1 MTTTHRTITVP
12 SESVETYRA
21 MAATWPGGVGM
32 FTTPL
37 YTGSE
42 ISHYISSGKIETDAA
57 AAIDDVPAFAAHAGI
72 PVEQAQELRDGMDVS
87 TQRWQDHCARI
98 GVTLEA
104 SE

>member
-12 SESVETYRA
+12 ASSVETYRA
-21 MAATWPGGVGM
+21 MAATWPGGIGM

-42 ISHYISSGKIETDAA
+42 ISHYISSGKIDADAA
-57 AAIDDVPAFAAHAGI
+57 AMIDDMPAFAAHAGI
-72 PVEQAQELRDGMDVS
+72 PVEQAQALRDGMDVS
-87 TQRWQDHCARI
+87 TQSWQDHCQRI
-98 GVTLEA
+98 GVTLKA